1 MTHSFM
7 PTSLVQNVLRGYKMC
22 SRVRE
27 DIEVDKLAELMLRPD
42 LNRRRTDQR
51 VMLHIAKGSRYSS
64 FHWHGIIM
72 LPNSFAMNCVVKEQM
87 RCSGVAKRWRCK
99 RGREG
104 GCFTAN
110 SACNSTAFRWRS
122 RGSMEGRKV
131 AVGDW
136 TVWHQVPSTPR
147 AN

>member
-1 MTHSFM
+1 
-7 PTSLVQNVLRGYKMC
+7 
-22 SRVRE
+22 
-27 DIEVDKLAELMLRPD
+27 MLRPD

-87 RCSGVAKRWRCK
+87 RCSGVAKRWHCK

-136 TVWHQVPSTPR
+136 TVMAPSTRHTEGQLR
-147 AN
+147 ANLLFFAQSAKLLAFVEVMSVSFWR